1 VAVRTADSRRAAEE
15 GIAESMRGIGSITF
29 LAEYTANAGSVR
41 IARKVR
47 AKISDAF
54 LLINGAVTELKIA
67 PDPRAL
73 LRRDDGEQDHGSRDL
88 LWMAETGIVLESR
101 KVVGR
106 MGGLGGKIEETE
118 VEFNA
123 DLALL
128 MGRTEDTVAIA

>member
-1 VAVRTADSRRAAEE
+1 
-15 GIAESMRGIGSITF
+15 MRGIGSITF

-88 LWMAETGIVLESR
+88 LWMA
-101 KVVGR
+101 
-106 MGGLGGKIEETE
+106 
-118 VEFNA
+118 
-123 DLALL
+123 
-128 MGRTEDTVAIA
+128 